1 MTYTQPLWTS
11 DEIAKGV
18 GERAAGR
25 WVAEGVAVD
34 SREVVPGDLF
44 VALPGSLHDGHDF
57 VARALAA
64 GAAGALVER
73 SPQGVVED
81 DPRLIRVE
89 STQAALRALGAAARE
104 RMTGKVIAVT
114 GSVGKTSVK
123 DALKQALGRSAASH
137 AGLRSF
143 NNHVGLPLS
152 LARMPR
158 DARYGIFELGMNAP
172 GEIAPLS
179 ELVRPDVA
187 VITTVGAA
195 HAGAFA
201 SEAEIAEEKAGIFA
215 GLAPGGTA
223 ILNIDHPHAALLR
236 DRAGQ
241 AGAEIVTVSMT
252 DETADVHPLRLV
264 LHDEVSCLTARLGE
278 QVAAIKVGVPG
289 RHWVMNALL
298 VLAAARAAGGDL
310 ALAGLALGDL
320 RIPDGRGTRHWVPV
334 PGGSVRLIDDA
345 YNANPLSMA
354 AAFASLRACRPEPGG
369 RRIAVLADM
378 AELGERSRQLHLDL
392 AASLKAAEVA
402 EVIAIGEHTR
412 AMADAAGIPATAC
425 ADIATALERLRHNLR
440 PGDVVLVKGAN
451 RAGLGQ
457 LVASLRAGGVGP
469 RTRFPD
475 IQAAE

>member
-1 MTYTQPLWTS
+1 MTYTEPLWTS
-11 DEIAKGV
+11 DDIA
-18 GERAAGR
+18 RSAAGR
-25 WVAEGVAVD
+25 VSGRWCAEGVAID
-34 SREVVPGDLF
+34 SREVIPGDLF
-44 VALPGSLHDGHDF
+44 VALPGTDHDGHDF

-73 SPQGVVED
+73 HPQGVAEE
-81 DPRLIRVE
+81 DPRLIHVQ
-89 STQAALRALGAAARE
+89 STQEGLRALGAAARE

-114 GSVGKTSVK
+114 GSAGKTSVK
-123 DALKQALGRSAASH
+123 DALKQALGRTAASH

-223 ILNIDHPHAALLR
+223 VLNIDHPYAELLKG
-236 DRAGQ
+236 RACE
-241 AGAEIVTVSMT
+241 AGAKVVTVSFK
-252 DETADVHPLRLV
+252 DERADVRPLRLV
-264 LHDEVSCLTARLGE
+264 LHEEVSCLTARLGE
-278 QVAAIKVGVPG
+278 QVAAIKVGAPG
-289 RHWVMNALL
+289 RHWVLNALL
-298 VLAAARAAGGDL
+298 VLAAVRAVGGDL

-320 RIPDGRGTRHWVPV
+320 RIPQGRGTRYWVPV

-354 AAFASLRACRPEPGG
+354 AAFESVRECRPEPGG

-378 AELGERSRQLHLDL
+378 AELGERTRQFHLDL
-392 AASLKAAEVA
+392 APALQAAAIAEVVA
-402 EVIAIGEHTR
+402 LGEHCR
-412 AMADAAGIPATAC
+412 AMADAAGIAATVC
-425 ADIATALERLRHNLR
+425 TDVADALERLRQVLR

-451 RAGLGQ
+451 RSGLQGLAG
-457 LVASLRAGGVGP
+457 ALRGGEMVGRQSP
-469 RTRFPD
+469 LE
-475 IQAAE
+475 IEAAE